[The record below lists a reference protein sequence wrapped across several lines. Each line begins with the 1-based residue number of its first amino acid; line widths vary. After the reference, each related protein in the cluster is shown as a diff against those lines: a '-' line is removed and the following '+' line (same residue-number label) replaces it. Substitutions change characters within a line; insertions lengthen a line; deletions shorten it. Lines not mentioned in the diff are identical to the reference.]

1 MRELLVLTKIVH
13 VFSQTDTVLFA
24 FRRYWPSPIDVSFR
38 APYNEKIQSFGRTP
52 LVPMDLKST
61 INLPKTAFSMKANLP
76 QNEPKMLARWE
87 QMAIYE
93 RVRQARKGAP
103 LYVLHDGPPYTSG
116 PIHLGTAMNKCLKDF
131 IVKSKTMSG
140 TDAPYVPGWDC
151 HGLPIEIKVD
161 KELGGKKLQMRPTDV
176 RAECRKYAQ
185 KFLDLQRQQFKRIGV
200 FGRFDNPYATMNPQ
214 YESVVLETFFSF
226 YERGFV
232 YKGLR
237 AVYWCMHDET
247 ALAEAEVEYENHTSS
262 TVWVKYSLLDDPA
275 SIDAALAGK
284 KASTIIWTTT
294 PWTLPASMAVAFH
307 PDEEYVALE
316 SGGEVSIVAAKLAKD
331 VAEKCNLANPRE
343 LAHFPGRKLEHLNFQ
358 HPFLDRKILGVLA
371 EYVTMD
377 TGTGVV
383 HTAPS
388 HGAEDFITG
397 VKYGLDATSNVD
409 EKGILR
415 NGLAEYTGK
424 RVWEANQPIIDLLKS
439 RGALLH
445 AEKTEHSYPHCW
457 RCHNPVIFRATE
469 QWFISME
476 TPMPGGKSKDDTLR
490 SRTLEEIKH
499 VKWDPAWGEERMS
512 NMIPTR
518 PDWCISRQR
527 VWGVPIAVFLC
538 ESCGKPLNDHSVN
551 RKVIELFAR
560 AGADAWFTHEAE
572 TILPAGAKCPHCGG
586 TKFEKETDIFDVWL
600 ESGASYL
607 ALLAAE
613 PEYPWPSDLYLE
625 GGDQYRGWFQS
636 SLLCAMGTHGTP
648 PYRGVVTPG
657 WTLDEKGKAMSKSS
671 GNDVDPVDI
680 ANRLGGEIVRF
691 WTASVDF
698 REDVVGS
705 EALMQRVGENYK
717 KIRNTFRYI
726 LSNLYDFDPVKDAVP
741 FDEMEA
747 LDQYMLRETAAFAAD
762 IRVWY
767 EEFAFH
773 KIYHR
778 VNHYCIVDLSAFYFD
793 VLKDR
798 LYISAPK
805 SQARRSAQT
814 AIWHIG
820 EALVRLL
827 APITSFTSE
836 EIWQFLPKT
845 EDRAESVHL
854 AIFPASSDV
863 LGAGANEHDEQQDKD
878 WTTLRSVRDEV
889 LKALEEARNQKLIG
903 TGLEAQVSV
912 TMPDPVYSLLKRY
925 EGQLRYLF
933 IVSAVSLV
941 QASGNGTGGVHVEV
955 KKAEGL
961 KCERCWNYSTRVG
974 EDKNYPTVCERCSA
988 VLKEIETA

>member
-1 MRELLVLTKIVH
+1 M
-13 VFSQTDTVLFA
+13 DA
-24 FRRYWPSPIDVSFR
+24 FRHP
-38 APYNEKIQSFGRTP
+38 PYNEKIQSFGRTS
-52 LVPMDLKST
+52 LVPSELKDLKST
-61 INLPKTAFSMKANLP
+61 INLPKTAFPMKANLP
-76 QNEPKMLARWE
+76 QNEPKILSRWE
-87 QMAIYE
+87 QDKLYDRIRA
-93 RVRQARKGAP
+93 ARKGKP
-103 LYVLHDGPPYTSG
+103 VYVLHDGPPYTSG

-131 IVKSKTMSG
+131 VVKSKTMSG
-140 TDAPYVPGWDC
+140 FDAPYVPGWDC

-161 KELGGKKLQMRPTDV
+161 KELGGKKLQMPVLSV
-176 RAECRKYAQ
+176 RNACRKYAQ
-185 KFLDLQRQQFKRIGV
+185 KYLDLQRTQFKRIGV
-200 FGRFDNPYATMNPQ
+200 FGRFDRPYATMTPQ
-214 YESVVLETFFSF
+214 YESTVLKTFFSF
-226 YERGFV
+226 YENGFV

-247 ALAEAEVEYENHTSS
+247 ALAEAEVEYENHTSP
-262 TVWVKYSLLDDPA
+262 TVWVKYKFIDDPA
-275 SIDAALAGK
+275 KIDPALAGK
-284 KASTIIWTTT
+284 KLNTIIWTTT

-316 SGGEVSIVAAKLAKD
+316 SGGEVYIVASKLASD
-331 VAEKCNLANPRE
+331 AAAKCNLADPRP
-343 LAHFPGRKLEHLNFQ
+343 LAHFPGRKLERLNFQ
-358 HPFLDRKILGVLA
+358 HPFLDRTILGVLA
-371 EYVTMD
+371 DYVTMD

-388 HGAEDFITG
+388 HGAEDFLTG

-415 NGLAEYTGK
+415 NGLPEYEGL
-424 RVWEANQPIIDLLKS
+424 RVWDANQPILDLVKS

-445 AEKTEHSYPHCW
+445 SEKTEHSYPHCW

-476 TPMPGGKSKDDTLR
+476 TPMPGGTGERGQVSDHDTLR
-490 SRTLEEIKH
+490 TRTLSEIKK
-499 VKWDPAWGEERMS
+499 VKWDPAWGEERLS
-512 NMIPTR
+512 NMIQTR

-538 ESCGKPLNDHSVN
+538 ENCGKPLNDTAIN
-551 RKVIELFAR
+551 EKVVELFA
-560 AGADAWFTHEAE
+560 AKGADAWFTNEPDA
-572 TILPAGAKCPHCGG
+572 LVPAGTKCPHCQH

-607 ALLAAE
+607 ALVAAE

-648 PYRGVVTPG
+648 PYKGVVTPG
-657 WTLDEKGKAMSKSS
+657 WTLDEKGQAMSKSR

-680 ANRLGGEIVRF
+680 ASRLGGEVVRL

-726 LSNLYDFDPVKDAVP
+726 LSNLYDFEPARDAVT
-741 FDEMEA
+741 FDKMEE
-747 LDQYMLRETAAFAAD
+747 LDQYMLRETVAFAD
-762 IRVWY
+762 DVKKSY
-767 EEFAFH
+767 DEFAFH

-778 VNHYCIVDLSAFYFD
+778 VNHFCIVDLSAFYFD

-805 SQARRSAQT
+805 SEARRSAQT
-814 AIWHIG
+814 AIWQIG

-827 APITSFTSE
+827 APIMSFTTE
-836 EIWQFLPKT
+836 EIWPYLPKVDSR
-845 EDRAESVHL
+845 EESVHL
-854 AIFPASSDV
+854 AHFPAAANI
-863 LGAGANEHDEQQDKD
+863 LGDGAAERDEKQHED
-878 WTTLRSVRDEV
+878 WTKLRNIRDNV
-889 LKALEEARNQKLIG
+889 LKVLEDSRNSKLIG
-903 TGLEAQVSV
+903 TGLEAQIIIRSSG
-912 TMPDPVYSLLKRY
+912 DLYSLLNRY
-925 EGQLRYLF
+925 ESILRYLF
-933 IVSAVSLV
+933 IVSSVSLEE
-941 QASGNGTGGVHVEV
+941 GTGNTATGATCAV
-955 KKAEGL
+955 KKAEGQ
-961 KCERCWNYSTRVG
+961 KCERCWNYSTHVG
-974 EDKNYPTVCERCSA
+974 ENPNYPTVCERCSA
-988 VLKEIETA
+988 VLREI

>member
-1 MRELLVLTKIVH
+1 MPLELK
-13 VFSQTDTVLFA
+13 A
-24 FRRYWPSPIDVSFR
+24 
-38 APYNEKIQSFGRTP
+38 
-52 LVPMDLKST
+52 T
-61 INLPKTAFSMKANLP
+61 INLPKTAFPMKANLP

-87 QMAIYE
+87 EMRIYE
-93 RVRQARKGAP
+93 RIREARKGSDEGT
-103 LYVLHDGPPYTSG
+103 YILHDGPPYTSG
-116 PIHLGTAMNKCLKDF
+116 PIHLGTALNKCLKDF
-131 IVKSKTMSG
+131 IVKSKTMAG
-140 TDAPYVPGWDC
+140 FDAPYVPGWDC

-200 FGRFDNPYATMNPQ
+200 FGRFDRPYATMNPQ
-214 YESVVLETFFSF
+214 YESVVLSTFFSF
-226 YERGFV
+226 FENGFV

-247 ALAEAEVEYENHTSS
+247 ALAEAEVEYENHTSP
-262 TVWVKYSLLDDPA
+262 TVWVKYALLDDPA
-275 SIDAALAGK
+275 KIDAALAGEPGK
-284 KASTIIWTTT
+284 KKVSTIIWTTT

-316 SGGEVSIVAAKLAKD
+316 SGGEVYIVASKLAKD
-331 VAEKCNLANPRE
+331 VAEKCNFANPRE

-415 NGLAEYTGK
+415 NGLPEYTGK

-490 SRTLEEIKH
+490 TRTLEEIKH
-499 VKWDPAWGEERMS
+499 VKWDPAWGEERLS
-512 NMIPTR
+512 NMIATR

-538 ESCGKPLNDHSVN
+538 EGCGKPLNDPNVN
-551 RKVIELFAR
+551 RKVVELFAR
-560 AGADAWFTHEAE
+560 SGADAWFTPESD
-572 TILPAGAKCPHCGG
+572 TILPAGTKCPHCGS

-607 ALLAAE
+607 ALIADE
-613 PEYPWPSDLYLE
+613 PTYPWPSDLYLE

-648 PYRGVVTPG
+648 PYKGVVTPG
-657 WTLDEKGKAMSKSS
+657 WTLDEKGQAMSKSR

-680 ANRLGGEIVRF
+680 ADRMGAEVVRLWV
-691 WTASVDF
+691 ASVDF

-705 EALMQRVGENYK
+705 EALMQRVAENYR

-726 LSNLYDFDPVKDAVP
+726 LGNLGDFNPETDAVP
-741 FDEMEA
+741 FASMEA
-747 LDQYMLRETAAFAAD
+747 LDQYMLRQTSSFATEVKNSYD
-762 IRVWY
+762 D
-767 EEFAFH
+767 FAFH

-778 VNHYCIVDLSAFYFD
+778 LNHFCIVDLSAFYFD

-805 SQARRSAQT
+805 SQGRRSAQT
-814 AIWHIG
+814 AIWRIG

-827 APITSFTSE
+827 APIMSFTAE
-836 EIWQFLPKT
+836 EVWQYLPKAPHR
-845 EDRAESVHL
+845 EDSVHL
-854 AIFPASSDV
+854 ALFPSTREIAPEADSKSD
-863 LGAGANEHDEQQDKD
+863 ED
-878 WTTLRSVRDEV
+878 WATLRSVRDEV
-889 LKALEEARNQKLIG
+889 LKALEEARNNKLIG
-903 TGLEAQVSV
+903 TGLEAQV
-912 TMPDPVYSLLKRY
+912 TLAAPDPVYSVLARHA
-925 EGQLRYLF
+925 GQLRYLF
-933 IVSAVSLV
+933 IVSAVTLV
-941 QASGNGTGGVHVEV
+941 QGSGNGTGQVHVEI
-955 KKAEGL
+955 KKADGA
-961 KCERCWNYSTRVG
+961 KCERCWNYSIHVG
-974 EDKNYPTVCERCSA
+974 EDKTYPTVCERCSA
-988 VLKEIETA
+988 VLKEIGGA

>member
-1 MRELLVLTKIVH
+1 MR
-13 VFSQTDTVLFA
+13 
-24 FRRYWPSPIDVSFR
+24 RMDVPGN
-38 APYNEKIQSFGRTP
+38 APYNEEIQSFGETSRVP
-52 LVPMDLKST
+52 LELKST
-61 INLPKTAFSMKANLP
+61 INLPKTAFPMKANLP
-76 QNEPKMLARWE
+76 QNEPKMLVRWE
-87 QMAIYE
+87 QQKIYE
-93 RVRQARKGAP
+93 RIRAARKGSAT
-103 LYVLHDGPPYTSG
+103 YILHDGPPYTSG

-131 IVKSKTMSG
+131 IVKSKTMAG
-140 TDAPYVPGWDC
+140 FDAPYVPGWDC

-161 KELGGKKLQMRPTDV
+161 KELGGKKLQMRPLDV

-200 FGRFDNPYATMNPQ
+200 FGRFDRPYATMNPQ
-214 YESVVLETFFSF
+214 YESVVLSTFFSF
-226 YERGFV
+226 YENGFV

-247 ALAEAEVEYENHTSS
+247 ALAEAEVEYENHTSP
-262 TVWVKYSLLDDPA
+262 TVWVKYALIDDPA
-275 SIDAALAGK
+275 RIDAALAGK
-284 KASTIIWTTT
+284 KVSTIIWTTT

-316 SGGEVSIVAAKLAKD
+316 SGGEVYIVASKLAKD

-343 LAHFPGRKLEHLNFQ
+343 LAHFPGRKMERLNFQ
-358 HPFLDRKILGVLA
+358 HPFLERKILGVLA

-415 NGLAEYTGK
+415 NGLPEYEGK
-424 RVWEANQPIIDLLKS
+424 RVWDANQPIIELLKS

-445 AEKTEHSYPHCW
+445 SEKTEHSYPHCW

-476 TPMPGGKSKDDTLR
+476 TPMPGASGGRGPEEDTLR
-490 SRTLEEIKH
+490 RRTLEEIKR
-499 VKWDPAWGEERMS
+499 VRWDPAWGEERLS
-512 NMIPTR
+512 NMIATR

-538 ESCGKPLNDHSVN
+538 EKCGKPLNDKAVN
-551 RKVIELFAR
+551 RKVVELFAR
-560 AGADAWFTHEAE
+560 LGADAWFTPESNS
-572 TILPAGAKCPHCGG
+572 ILPAEMKCPHCGA

-607 ALLAAE
+607 ALIAE
-613 PEYPWPSDLYLE
+613 KTTDDEPTYPWPSDLYLE

-648 PYRGVVTPG
+648 PYKGVVTPG
-657 WTLDEKGKAMSKSS
+657 WTLDEKGQAMSKSR

-680 ANRLGGEIVRF
+680 ASRLGGEVVRL
-691 WTASVDF
+691 WVSSVDF

-705 EALMQRVGENYK
+705 EALMQRVAENYR

-726 LSNLYDFDPVKDAVP
+726 LGNLGDFDPEKDALP
-741 FDEMEA
+741 FDTMEA
-747 LDQYMLRETAAFAAD
+747 IDQYMLRQTESFASD
-762 IRVWY
+762 LRTWY
-767 EEFAFH
+767 DEFAFH
-773 KIYHR
+773 KIYQR
-778 VNHYCIVDLSAFYFD
+778 LSNFCIVDLSAFYFD

-805 SQARRSAQT
+805 SPGRRSAQT
-814 AIWHIG
+814 AIWRIG

-827 APITSFTSE
+827 APIMSFTAE
-836 EIWQFLPKT
+836 EVWGYLPKT
-845 EDRAESVHL
+845 SRREESVHL
-854 AIFPASSDV
+854 ALFP
-863 LGAGANEHDEQQDKD
+863 GAADITGDATSAGNNKAEKEKNEQE
-878 WTTLRSVRDEV
+878 WATLRSVRDDV
-889 LKALEEARNQKLIG
+889 LKALEEARNNKLIG
-903 TGLEAQVSV
+903 TGLEAHVILSAAE
-912 TMPDPVYSLLKRY
+912 PVYSVLAKHAG
-925 EGQLRYLF
+925 ELRYLF
-933 IVSAVSLV
+933 IVSAVTLTP
-941 QASGNGTGGVHVEV
+941 AAGNGTGSVHAEV
-955 KKAEGL
+955 KKADGL
-961 KCERCWNYSTRVG
+961 KCERCWNYSTHVG
-974 EDKNYPTVCERCSA
+974 EDKNYPGVCERCSA
-988 VLKEIETA
+988 VLKELETLQ